1 MGVSLFFIMPVEV
14 KLDNRETQDYPEI
27 IFLKKSLI
35 FFLSIHE
42 NTQLSTYRISLINPP
57 ATPIK
62 IQKIEQK
69 LFLVK
74 QKIREKNLEKE
85 NYELSMI
92 PNKKKKISK

>member
-1 MGVSLFFIMPVEV
+1 MPVEV

-27 IFLKKSLI
+27 IFFFLKKKSD

-74 QKIREKNLEKE
+74 QKFE
-85 NYELSMI
+85 
-92 PNKKKKISK
+92 KKISKMKIMNYL